1 MSSTSAAPADGTV
14 TLARVAELRVYPVKS
29 LGGVRVARAT
39 VGELGL
45 ASDRR
50 WMLVD
55 DDGVFFTQRALPQM
69 ALAHAEPLDGGVRVT
84 TPGRDP
90 LELAPPDAD
99 APRRRVQIWN
109 DVVEAQ
115 TYPAAVDAWF
125 EPVLGRPCHLV
136 YLPDDVRRPVDPT
149 YAGPDDRAAFSD
161 AFPVLLLSR
170 ESLADLNARLVE
182 RGVAPVVVE
191 RFRPNV
197 VVEGTGA
204 PFAEDAWRDVSLGGA
219 GLRVVKPCA
228 RCVLTTVDPATGE
241 PSARGEPLRTLA
253 TYRTRAGKVLFAQNA
268 LVTRG
273 GEVAEGDAVSAAP
286 AR

>member
-1 MSSTSAAPADGTV
+1 MPSTSPAPAEGAV
-14 TLARVAELRVYPVKS
+14 TLGRVAELRVYPVKS

-55 DDGVFFTQRALPQM
+55 DDGVFYTQRALPRM
-69 ALAHAEPLDGGVRVT
+69 ALARAEPIDGGVRVT
-84 TPGRDP
+84 TAGRGP
-90 LELAPPDAD
+90 LELAPPAAD
-99 APRRRVQIWN
+99 APRRRVRIWD

-115 TYPAAVDAWF
+115 TYPAEVDAWF
-125 EPVLGRPCHLV
+125 APLLERPCHLV
-136 YLPDDVRRPVDPT
+136 YIPDDVRRPVDPT

-170 ESLADLNARLVE
+170 ESLADLNARLVG
-182 RGVAPVVVE
+182 RGVTPAVVE

-197 VVEGTGA
+197 LVEGTSA
-204 PFAEDAWRDVSLGGA
+204 PFAEDAWTDVWLGAA

-228 RCVLTTVDPATGE
+228 RCVLTTVDPATAE

-253 TYRTRAGKVLFAQNA
+253 TYRTRGGKVLFAQNA

-273 GEVAEGDAVSAAP
+273 GDVAEGDVLRGSP
-286 AR
+286 G